1 MTKPK
6 AKPAAVKK
14 PASMPTANEIMSMD
28 DRPTFTVEV
37 PEWGLVGENAA
48 VVRQPDP
55 FTIAKIQES
64 CPDTA
69 HGRCM
74 RAAKLIIEGCVSPK
88 FGPEHLELLIT
99 AKNPNAVSR
108 IVAAIM
114 IGDKKKSDMM
124 P

>member
-6 AKPAAVKK
+6 EKQSAK
-14 PASMPTANEIMSMD
+14 PASMPTAADIMAQD

-48 VVRQPDP
+48 VVRQPDTL
-55 FTIAKIQES
+55 TIAKIQES

-74 RAAKLIIEGCVSPK
+74 RAAKLIVEGCVSPK
-88 FGPEHLELLIT
+88 FGPEHLEALAT
-99 AKNPNAVSR
+99 AKNPNAIGR
-108 IVAAIM
+108 LVAAIM
-114 IGDKKKSDMM
+114 LGHKKKSDMI